1 MLEEEMAEEP
11 DEEKDAQYLQD
22 KTTENLKMR
31 SYPEREPEN
40 KNLFEVGT
48 ENKEKDSE
56 V

>member
-1 MLEEEMAEEP
+1 MLNTFRTRP
-11 DEEKDAQYLQD
+11 QK
-22 KTTENLKMR
+22 NLKMR